1 MKSSLDTLL
10 AAYPRLDAR
19 DADMATRLAAFLA
32 REPKAY
38 DRDPHTG
45 HVTGSAFCTSPC
57 CGFALLLHHAKLDRW
72 LQPGGHCDGER
83 DVAAVAARELFEET
97 GLNARLVS
105 PAILDVDIHEIPARS
120 TDPAHFHYDIRFH
133 FEAAKDAPLVQNPE
147 SKALAWVP
155 VSELTTRA
163 GPSVSIM
170 AEKLFR

>member
-1 MKSSLDTLL
+1 MKSSLDTLF